1 MAINEETLNASIVV
15 LQNKA
20 REKSTELAHLGEIL
34 ASLKS
39 IKKTEEGEM
48 PTDRDTGEE
57 MTDNRREEI
66 YNKCYPKAEAYL

>member
-39 IKKTEEGEM
+39 IKK
-48 PTDRDTGEE
+48 
-57 MTDNRREEI
+57 N
-66 YNKCYPKAEAYL
+66 